1 MPEAG
6 AMSQKR
12 VIVIGAGI
20 GGLVSA
26 LELAARGVE
35 VLVLE
40 RASRPGG
47 KMRELTLGGAA
58 MDAGPTVF
66 TMRWVFE
73 ELFESIGLRL
83 ADHLTLQPVSVLAR
97 HAWSDDRRLD
107 LFADVA
113 RSADAIGTFAGAA
126 ASRGYVDFCAR
137 ARRIYRT
144 LETPFLRGT
153 RPNPLSLASRV
164 GLRGLPELMRI
175 SPFATMWSELG
186 RYFTDA
192 RLRQLFGRYATYCG
206 SSPFLAPATLMLV
219 AHVEQD
225 GVWLVEGGMHRVAQT
240 LAALAQQRGATLRFN
255 APVDEILSRDGK
267 ACGVRVA
274 GGEELQADAIV
285 FNGDVAALGAGLL
298 GQDAVDASAP
308 VEPARR
314 SLSALTWN
322 LLAPTSGF
330 PLSRHTVFFSDD
342 SAREF
347 DDIFQRGQLPASPT
361 VYVCA
366 QDRPADDAAL
376 GGAAERLLLIVNA
389 PATGDTRP
397 FTPEELARCEAQTF
411 RAMERCG
418 LQVQRNPEHT
428 RMTTP
433 QHFERLF
440 PATGGALYGQASH
453 GWAAS
458 FSRPAARS
466 KMPGLY
472 LAGGSVHP
480 GPGVPMAA
488 LSGRQAAA
496 SVLADQASRSAPRAR
511 HQSRPPSTS
520 TSPPTATPGGTST
533 R

>member
-1 MPEAG
+1 MINE
-6 AMSQKR
+6 R
-12 VIVIGAGI
+12 VIVVGAGV
-20 GGLVSA
+20 GGLVAA
-26 LELAARGVE
+26 LELASQGVE

-47 KMRELTLGGAA
+47 KIREVTLGGAA

-73 ELFESIGLRL
+73 ELFDAVGLRL
-83 ADHLTLQPVSVLAR
+83 ADHLDLQPLAVLAR
-97 HAWSDDRRLD
+97 HAWNDGQRLD

-113 RSADAIGTFAGAA
+113 RSADAIGSFAGAD
-126 ASRGYVDFCAR
+126 ASRGYLEFCER
-137 ARRIYRT
+137 ARDIYRT
-144 LETPFLRGT
+144 LEGPFLRGS
-153 RPNPLSLASRV
+153 RPNPLSLARRV
-164 GLRGLPELMRI
+164 GLRGLPGLVRI

-186 RYFTDA
+186 RYFADP

-206 SSPFLAPATLMLV
+206 SSPFLAPAPLMRV

-225 GVWLVEGGMHRVAQT
+225 GVWRVDGGMHRVAQT
-240 LAALAQQRGATLRFN
+240 LASLAQQRGATLRFN
-255 APVDEILSRDGK
+255 APVDEILCRGGR
-267 ACGVRVA
+267 ACGVRLP
-274 GGEELQADAIV
+274 GGEELRADAVV

-298 GQDAVDASAP
+298 GRDPIDASAR
-308 VEPARR
+308 VDPARR

-322 LLAPTSGF
+322 LLAETRGF

-347 DDIFQRGQLPASPT
+347 GDIFQRARLPESPT

-366 QDRPADDAAL
+366 QDRADDHDEDDDNEATHSAP
-376 GGAAERLLLIVNA
+376 ERLLLIVNA

-397 FTPEELARCEAQTF
+397 FTPEELARCEARTF
-411 RAMERCG
+411 KTLARSG
-418 LQVQRNPEHT
+418 LRVMRHPEHSL
-428 RMTTP
+428 MTTP
-433 QHFERLF
+433 RDFEQLF
-440 PATGGALYGQASH
+440 PGTGGALYGQASH

-458 FSRPAARS
+458 FSRPGARS
-466 KMPGLY
+466 RMPGLY

-496 SVLADQASRSAPRAR
+496 SVMADRASDSAPRTPR
-511 HQSRPPSTS
+511 SRPPSTS
-520 TSPPTATPGGTST
+520 TSPATATPGGTST